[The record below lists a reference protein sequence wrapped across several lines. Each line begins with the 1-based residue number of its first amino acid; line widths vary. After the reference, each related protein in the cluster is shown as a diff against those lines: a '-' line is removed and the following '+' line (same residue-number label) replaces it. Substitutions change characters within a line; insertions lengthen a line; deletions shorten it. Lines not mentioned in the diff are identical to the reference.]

1 MVNPANKLPNLML
14 IFIAASSFIQ
24 RCEAFS
30 CAKQKVSI
38 QVDIKNS
45 FDQTSG
51 KIVIPYEHILKK
63 CRAIHR
69 ETTHTSDETA
79 LLQDADRPSSLVR
92 NCVSTPSSTPR
103 TIITLLQAINH
114 SQSPSTQITQ
124 EPINQHSEIV
134 ETSRQINVHDEL
146 KEVLPFLSEELI
158 KIIEHYIHIN
168 WFDTNNYKAFAL
180 RHLSGLARTYKFY
193 LICPMED
200 AVFVH
205 NCKVGK
211 EIPDGPQKRRLLR
224 HSRKIH
230 KKSCEELEQKKK
242 IYALWSED
250 VDVTCTQ
257 ELSNGR
263 VAAGY
268 TDGRI
273 IIRTLTKP
281 KADAIQEPPELTI
294 KAYDSSVT
302 ALQLLPSNYLV
313 SGSKADGPVR
323 IWNTEGR
330 LISEIPGL
338 PISTLSITES
348 GESKNSIQQASIV
361 QLLTTNDKLIVIYD
375 ISNEA
380 VAPLKQD
387 GMQRIIIFSQLL

>member
-38 QVDIKNS
+38 QVDIKHS

-51 KIVIPYEHILKK
+51 KIVIPYEYILTK

-79 LLQDADRPSSLVR
+79 LLQDADRPSS
-92 NCVSTPSSTPR
+92 
-103 TIITLLQAINH
+103 
-114 SQSPSTQITQ
+114 
-124 EPINQHSEIV
+124 IV

-168 WFDTNNYKAFAL
+168 WFDTNNYKAFDL

-211 EIPDGPQKRRLLR
+211 EIADGPQKRRLLR

-250 VDVTCTQ
+250 VDITCTQ
-257 ELSNGR
+257 ALSNGR

-375 ISNEA
+375 ISNE
-380 VAPLKQD
+380 D
-387 GMQRIIIFSQLL
+387 EMQKIIIFSQLL